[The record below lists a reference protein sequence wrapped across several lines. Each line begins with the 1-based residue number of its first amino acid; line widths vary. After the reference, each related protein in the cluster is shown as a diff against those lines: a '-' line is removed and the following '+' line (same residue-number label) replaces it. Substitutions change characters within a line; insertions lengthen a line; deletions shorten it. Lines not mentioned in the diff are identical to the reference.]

1 MLSRLFF
8 LKLFFIGAC
17 LSGYAQTVS
26 IQSPS
31 EVCLN
36 DVITFEPVITGTASG
51 YSWAFGD
58 NSTSTQRITSHT
70 YSTAGSVTV
79 TLTVTFGGTTQSA
92 TKTVI
97 VHDLP
102 IADFT
107 LDGSNFCFLN
117 QDVCLTDKSTMGST
131 TSGYATRKVVW
142 GDGRHENTKKLM
154 PEGTYF
160 WVLDYGYNCE
170 RDDRLAEGQVEL
182 IRD

>member
-1 MLSRLFF
+1 M
-8 LKLFFIGAC
+8 
-17 LSGYAQTVS
+17 
-26 IQSPS
+26 
-31 EVCLN
+31 
-36 DVITFEPVITGTASG
+36 ITGTASG

-117 QDVCLTDKSTMGST
+117 QEVCLTDKSAMGST
-131 TSGYATRKVVW
+131 TSGTL
-142 GDGRHENTKKLM
+142 HEESSGVT
-154 PEGTYF
+154 EGMKTQRS
-160 WVLDYGYNCE
+160 LCQKERISGY
-170 RDDRLAEGQVEL
+170 
-182 IRD
+182 